1 MDKKFT
7 NGAKRIFAAMLAV
20 TLLTGTIPG
29 MPAGNTFGNGITVNA
44 AALVPYAHYY
54 FGDTITFDRD
64 RIIENYNDSWERIN
78 KGEYTVTLG
87 SYCEDSIC
95 TWIVGL
101 EPVEGNEN
109 QSVCIELEV
118 DDEEMRTP
126 IGIEFNSPNA
136 CR

>member
-20 TLLTGTIPG
+20 TLLTGTMPG

-101 EPVEGNEN
+101 EPVEGNG
-109 QSVCIELEV
+109 S
-118 DDEEMRTP
+118 
-126 IGIEFNSPNA
+126 A
-136 CR
+136 